1 MLLILSL
8 FTALFAHRL
17 PPRQTPWSGK
27 LSLSQQTLAPSED
40 GRLYVYLPVQSGRV
54 DCILTVYDA
63 YGRVTARFER
73 AGLTANVHTF
83 IWDVRPAVG
92 NAAGYAPERFVPDG
106 TYTLEALCTSGSDSV
121 RRTASVTVSAS
132 AEPALPES
140 GVPNY
145 TGDHETDYMVSR
157 VLEEIPTEGL
167 STTEKIRAVYTWVQA
182 NCYRNGERAT

>member
-1 MLLILSL
+1 MKKTLTLLLILSL
-8 FTALFAHRL
+8 FTALFA
-17 PPRQTPWSGK
+17 PAAAASDAVVGE

-54 DCILTVYDA
+54 GCILTVYDA

-121 RRTASVTVSAS
+121 RPVSYTHLASSETMAS
-132 AEPALPES
+132 AFAL
-140 GVPNY
+140 
-145 TGDHETDYMVSR
+145 
-157 VLEEIPTEGL
+157 I
-167 STTEKIRAVYTWVQA
+167 
-182 NCYRNGERAT
+182 